1 MDLKGFAVT
10 PEGREAFDADAP
22 ERAMQLVSQIL
33 VIIFFLGITA
43 SIVYATGGT
52 GYAYPYVILLPVIL
66 SAAWFG
72 LFSTVLVSLIAG
84 LLLGPLMPMDVD
96 RGLMQSYQNWLA
108 RICFFALIAV
118 FTSWLFQS
126 FRASTKRHLREIQ
139 IDRDTGLPNQ
149 AALKEDLKLAV
160 SRWRYAS
167 DSSVTPAV
175 VLIRMQD
182 LWEVMEAMGTETA
195 NKVAR
200 QLADNINST
209 VDREHHLYRFSTS
222 ELMLLFLA
230 ESHKDVDDVASAVRR
245 AGEYESEIDGIPIR
259 VQLVVGSYLAER
271 SISEPDVIVNR
282 ARKGLFAAINS
293 NVFYR
298 AYEPSIDQQTVE
310 RIRLISS
317 VRRGLSDN
325 EFVLFYQPKICLTT
339 GRHVGGE
346 GLLRWLK
353 EDGSIV
359 FPGLFMPKLENT
371 TLIDPVTRFVVDKA
385 CNDINAQQLSPISI
399 NFSTKNL
406 MDNELVQNLSR
417 SVQALGVE
425 PQMLEI
431 EITEG
436 ALIRNPAHAKVA
448 IQSLRDQGFSVSL
461 DDFGTGYS
469 SFEYL
474 SQLPLSGL
482 KIDRA
487 FVSGLE
493 QSAHARAVLKSMVDV
508 AHALNLKITIEG
520 IETAAQHQIVSE
532 LGAHQAQG
540 FYYSKAIP
548 VSEYANWHWEGDG
561 PAESDRG
568 VVSNSGQ

>member
-1 MDLKGFAVT
+1 
-10 PEGREAFDADAP
+10 
-22 ERAMQLVSQIL
+22 
-33 VIIFFLGITA
+33 
-43 SIVYATGGT
+43 
-52 GYAYPYVILLPVIL
+52 
-66 SAAWFG
+66 
-72 LFSTVLVSLIAG
+72 
-84 LLLGPLMPMDVD
+84 
-96 RGLMQSYQNWLA
+96 
-108 RICFFALIAV
+108 
-118 FTSWLFQS
+118 
-126 FRASTKRHLREIQ
+126 
-139 IDRDTGLPNQ
+139 
-149 AALKEDLKLAV
+149 
-160 SRWRYAS
+160 
-167 DSSVTPAV
+167 
-175 VLIRMQD
+175 MQD